1 VGGGA
6 VAKIFIS
13 YSKPDR
19 ELAVHLAKVL
29 EDAGHSVWWDRE
41 LVGGDE
47 FRTEILARLRES
59 THVIVLWTRN
69 SVRSTWVHDEADE
82 AKAAGR
88 LVPVFHPDIEHRDI
102 PLGFRHLQLV
112 PIHDT
117 EGILRSIRGGE
128 GLAAIGDLKPNEPPS
143 LFWKIFR
150 NPMLY
155 VALTT
160 ALVAYVVVPGFLAGI
175 VLGLL
180 AALLLIV
187 WAAN

>member
-1 VGGGA
+1 
-6 VAKIFIS
+6 VAKVFIS

-19 ELAVHLAKVL
+19 ELAAHLAKIL
-29 EDAGHSVWWDRE
+29 GNAGHSVWWDRE

-47 FRTEILARLRES
+47 FRAEILARLRES
-59 THVIVLWTRN
+59 THALVIWTRN

-88 LVPVFHPDIEHRDI
+88 LVPIFHPDIEHRDI
-102 PLGFRHLQLV
+102 PLGFRHMHLV

-117 EGILRSIRGGE
+117 DEILRSIKNGDD
-128 GLAAIGDLKPNEPPS
+128 LAAIRDLKPDERPN
-143 LFWKIFR
+143 LFLRILR
-150 NPMLY
+150 NPVLY

-160 ALVAYVVVPGFLAGI
+160 AVVAYVVVPGFLAGI

-180 AALLLIV
+180 MAVLFVV
-187 WAAN
+187 WLAH